1 VYKDIE
7 LVEENLQD
15 MRKTRP
21 HSVLII
27 SHDIVGARMAGPG
40 IRYYHLAR
48 VLSKEFETHLVVPS
62 DVVPN
67 VPSKNLCIEQYT
79 RRDWRSIALYIA
91 DAEIIILPSDIASD
105 FPQIAGSSA
114 YLVIDGYDPLLAEW
128 LALNQDKTSGDEM
141 ARWRSRMQELVQQYL
156 IGDFYICA
164 SERQR
169 DWWLGLL
176 EANGRVNPHT
186 FSEDPSLRKLID
198 VVPYGLPNSAPHST
212 NPAIKGVW
220 SGIGP
225 DDKVILWGGGLWPW
239 LDPLTAIRAI
249 EKVWQQRQDVR
260 LIFPGTKHPN
270 PWMGETPTH
279 TESARALAREKGLLG
294 KAVFFGDWV
303 PYEDWPNVLL
313 ESDLA
318 LSLHYDTLETR
329 LAFRSRL
336 LDYIWAGLP
345 TVATQGDATSD
356 LVATYGLGAV
366 VDFEDVD
373 DVAGAIVQLLN
384 QPRGQF
390 QVKFAEARQQLAWE
404 VVAQPLIEFCR
415 HPRRA
420 PDKVTLGDELGNPF
434 YIKKQQQLIVER
446 DRWRE
451 LVQQY
456 QQGRFMRLMRWM
468 HRMRRRVQ
476 GER

>member
-1 VYKDIE
+1 MVLERTSI
-7 LVEENLQD
+7 
-15 MRKTRP
+15 
-21 HSVLII
+21 LII
-27 SHDIVGARMAGPG
+27 SHDVVGKRMAGPG

-48 VLSKEFETHLVVPS
+48 VLAKSFNVVLAAPQASSGLDVQDYEVLKYRDKLDTALVTA
-62 DVVPN
+62 
-67 VPSKNLCIEQYT
+67 IEQANVVLVPAIWV
-79 RRDWRSIALYIA
+79 DNMA
-91 DAEIIILPSDIASD
+91 DLL
-105 FPQIAGSSA
+105 SSA
-114 YLVIDGYDPLLAEW
+114 YVVIDGYDPFVAES
-128 LALNQDKTSGDEM
+128 LALGRNVRDLLSPLTQ
-141 ARWRSRMQELVQQYL
+141 AILL
-156 IGDFYICA
+156 GDFFICA

-176 EANGRVNPHT
+176 EANGRVNSYT
-186 FSEDPSLRKLID
+186 FAGDASLRSLVD
-198 VVPYGLPNSAPHST
+198 VVPYGLSPSVPQHS
-212 NPAIKGVW
+212 NRVIKGVW
-220 SGIGP
+220 PGIDE
-225 DDKVILWGGGLWPW
+225 DDKIILWGGGLWPW

-249 EKVWQQRQDVR
+249 EKIWQQRQDIR

-270 PWMGETPTH
+270 PWMEDTHTH
-279 TESARALAREKGLLG
+279 TEAARELAKRSGLLD
-294 KAVFFGDWV
+294 KAVFFGKWV

-313 ESDLA
+313 ESDVA
-318 LSLHYDTLETR
+318 LTLHYDTLESR